1 MCKAVAPDLVDLS
14 EEDGHA
20 TPRGNQITAE
30 LDAQARKAVLA
41 CPEGAVHLV
50 DGA

>member
-20 TPRGNQITAE
+20 APRGDEITPE
-30 LDAQARKAVLA
+30 HQAQARRAVLA

-50 DGA
+50 DVE

>member
-20 TPRGNQITAE
+20 TPRGRSITPE

-50 DGA
+50 DVE